1 MFIGS
6 SRDDYAFAATLA
18 NRCCCWRPAAML
30 VPLRR
35 ATTWR
40 LHSKSTS
47 SYISHVKN
55 WQTFIHWPILIFLFD
70 GVRRWRVGMLNLFY
84 ILGPLMHNNMQGLL
98 PGWTR
103 KDIEQLPK
111 VFFLYASI
119 KMLNLLYFLEE
130 FSHNNRPG
138 SLHGWSR
145 KGIEQLP

>member
-1 MFIGS
+1 MT
-6 SRDDYAFAATLA
+6 TLSQ
-18 NRCCCWRPAAML
+18 
-30 VPLRR
+30 
-35 ATTWR
+35 
-40 LHSKSTS
+40 LHSLTDVAVGFRPPCWCLSVGQQHGVSIQKSTS

-55 WQTFIHWPILIFLFD
+55 WPTFIHWPILIFLFH
-70 GVRRWRVGMLNLFY
+70 GVWRWRVGMLNLLY
-84 ILGPLMHNNMQGLL
+84 ILGPLMHDNMQGLL

-138 SLHGWSR
+138 SLPGWSR